1 MLIEHGGKRPAV
13 DRTAWVAP
21 NAVLSGE
28 VSVGPRAR
36 ILYGAILTAENGSRI
51 SIGAETVV
59 ITDTGARS
67 LHSFS
72 QDLQR
77 IG

>member
-59 ITDTGARS
+59 MEHAELVRLFNNEPPDVEA
-67 LHSFS
+67 
-72 QDLQR
+72 
-77 IG
+77 